1 MKTGIILA
9 GGESTRMGED
19 KALVNSNVKRLSA
32 ELKKAGCNRIVI
44 MCGSEERVHLFE
56 GECVLDSAD
65 NLAESILD
73 VVSKIEGVIQLAPC
87 DAYLADADFFNTIDG
102 VPVDDA
108 GQRQPLLANIGSGT
122 ILESSKKISD
132 VFANIP
138 SCEGGIKARNTNTPE
153 ELKEIQ
159 SLLLQDDQ

>member
-9 GGESTRMGED
+9 GGKSTRMGED

-32 ELKKAGCNRIVI
+32 ELKKAGCDRIVI

-56 GECVLDSAD
+56 EECVLDSAD
-65 NLAESILD
+65 SLAESILD
-73 VVSKIEGVIQLAPC
+73 VVSKIDGVIQLTPC

-102 VPVDDA
+102 VPVDDT
-108 GQRQPLLANIGSGT
+108 GQRQPLLANIGTGS
-122 ILESSKKISD
+122 ILESSKKISE
-132 VFANIP
+132 VFANVH

-153 ELKEIQ
+153 QLKEIQ
-159 SLLLQDDQ
+159 SHLLQDGQ

>member
-9 GGESTRMGED
+9 GGKSTRMGED
-19 KALVNSNVKRLSA
+19 KALINSNVKRLSA

-44 MCGSEERVHLFE
+44 MCGSEDRAHLFVE
-56 GECVLDSAD
+56 ECVPDSED

-73 VVSKIEGVIQLAPC
+73 LVSKIEGPIQLAPC

-102 VPVDDA
+102 VPVDDT
-108 GQRQPLLANIGSGT
+108 GQRQPLLANMESGT

-153 ELKEIQ
+153 QLKEIQ
-159 SLLLQDDQ
+159 SLLLLDGQ

>member
-19 KALVNSNVKRLSA
+19 KALVNSNVQRLSA

-73 VVSKIEGVIQLAPC
+73 VVSKIDGVIQLAPC

-102 VPVDDA
+102 VPVDDT
-108 GQRQPLLANIGSGT
+108 GQRQPLLANIGTGS
-122 ILESSKKISD
+122 ILESSKKISE
-132 VFANIP
+132 VFANVH

-153 ELKEIQ
+153 QLKEIQ
-159 SLLLQDDQ
+159 SHLLQDGQ